1 MAETMSPAD
10 FEALY
15 RADPDP
21 WGYTSSAYERAKY
34 AATLEAC
41 GPGPVGAALELGSSI
56 GVFSGLLAP
65 RCDRLV
71 TVDAAP
77 SAVAAARVRLAGQD
91 KVELVEGPIPEAIPV
106 ESFDLV
112 LASEILYYLSARQ
125 LTGTF
130 AALDAR
136 LRPGGRLVAVHWRHP
151 GPERPFTAAEV
162 HRALRAE
169 PWLRPMRRGDTED
182 YLLDV
187 LERA

>member
-41 GPGPVGAALELGSSI
+41 GPGPFNGALELGASI
-56 GVFSGLLAP
+56 GVFSELLAP

-77 SAVAAARVRLAGQD
+77 SAVAAARVRLAGRD
-91 KVELVEGPIPEAIPV
+91 NVEVVEGPIPEAIPV
-106 ESFDLV
+106 GSFDLV
-112 LASEILYYLSARQ
+112 LASEILYYLSPGQ

-136 LRPGGRLVAVHWRHP
+136 LRPGGRLVAVHWRPP
-151 GPERPFTAAEV
+151 GAERPFTAADV
-162 HRALRAE
+162 HGALHAE
-169 PWLRPMRRGDTED
+169 PWLRPIHRGDTPD

-187 LERA
+187 LERT